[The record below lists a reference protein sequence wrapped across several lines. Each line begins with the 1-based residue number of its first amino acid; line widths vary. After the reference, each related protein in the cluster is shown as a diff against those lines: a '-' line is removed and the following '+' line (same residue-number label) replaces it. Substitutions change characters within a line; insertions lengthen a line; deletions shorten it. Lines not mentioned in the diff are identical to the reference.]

1 MPKWAAII
9 TGTVIITGITVIT
22 ANGFRG
28 RGFLLPAAAVDAD
41 RPAPMVRAGGVSK
54 I

>member
-9 TGTVIITGITVIT
+9 TGTVIITGIT